1 MSFSLIVGSI
11 VFIAIGFILLFSSN
25 DMEGFQAGTP
35 GVRCGVDLPTC
46 NFGLQCVNGFCGSP
60 SAPPL
65 LKNQLPVYP

>member
-1 MSFSLIVGSI
+1 MTFSLILACI
-11 VFIAIGFILLFSSN
+11 IFIGLGFALLYASN
-25 DMEGFQAGTP
+25 DMEGFRAGTP
-35 GVRCGVDLPTC
+35 GVRCGVDLPIC